1 MYYYKIIEN
10 EKLVSLEKRSSPS
23 TDDAMIAITEE
34 EYNETLAELNVQ
46 YEAESETI
54 AAAEQ
59 SKDERIA
66 ELEAEKAELEA
77 ENAALLYQVL
87 TGEELADV

>member
-34 EYNETLAELNVQ
+34 EYNETLAELNAQ
-46 YEAESETI
+46 YEAESEAI

>member
-34 EYNETLAELNVQ
+34 EYNETLAELNAQ
-46 YEAESETI
+46 YEAESEAI

-59 SKDERIA
+59 SKDERI
-66 ELEAEKAELEA
+66 AELEA